1 VHGACLTIVVGV
13 CVSIKGRFVGVG
25 TIELKLISIDIGFEY
40 CRLVMSQLVRGVSGQ
55 ICFVCQV
62 SKRVVPEV
70 SFVTFHC

>member
-1 VHGACLTIVVGV
+1 M
-13 CVSIKGRFVGVG
+13 GVG
-25 TIELKLISIDIGFEY
+25 TIESKVISIEIGFEY
-40 CRLVMSQLVRGVSGQ
+40 CRLVISQLVRGVSDQ